1 MELGTAENI
10 PAAKINEW
18 LYRFGNNI
26 EKVIAQVKTLRSK
39 IADPEKL
46 FEAAELL
53 YSVENEMVYHLNDF
67 LIRRTGK
74 IFFDR
79 KNAEKQIDY
88 LSNLLALQ
96 FKIDES
102 TSLTDAVSAK
112 EAFESAV
119 AFS

>member
-1 MELGTAENI
+1 MKL
-10 PAAKINEW
+10 
-18 LYRFGNNI
+18 L
-26 EKVIAQVKTLRSK
+26 QVKKLRSK
-39 IADPEKL
+39 IADAEKL

-53 YSVENEMVYHLNDF
+53 YSIENEMVYHLNDF

-79 KNAEKQIDY
+79 MNAEKQIDY

-96 FKIDES
+96 FKTDELFLQND
-102 TSLTDAVSAK
+102 TLSAK
-112 EAFESAV
+112 HEFNSAV